1 MSQGYET
8 RQYPSVKWACTQVT
22 YEAEEGE
29 MEAEEGEIEAEE
41 GQMEVEEGEMEATA
55 TPSGEVDLIQ
65 MMEYMKNRKKRRG
78 TPQGKMFKKIFRYI
92 FDGPSAAVA
101 VLQTAM

>member
-1 MSQGYET
+1 M

-22 YEAEEGE
+22 YEAQEGE
-29 MEAEEGEIEAEE
+29 MEAEEGEMEA
-41 GQMEVEEGEMEATA
+41 EEGEMEATA

-92 FDGPSAAVA
+92 FDGPSVAVA
-101 VLQTAM
+101 VLQIAL